1 MIDDDLKG
9 IIGKLRYQVSVL
21 GQTID
26 YDRYPVE
33 SLILSMDWGP
43 GEIDKAHDIFERWE
57 ARINAGNKINKYEFE
72 QEFESTLGLT
82 YQGLKSVVIAFWE
95 NSQWTSVIEAYVETF
110 GNAPPVEYHRIAR
123 RER

>member
-1 MIDDDLKG
+1 MTDDELRETIK
-9 IIGKLRYQVSVL
+9 KLQYQVSVL

-26 YDRYPVE
+26 YERHPVE
-33 SLILSMDWGP
+33 ALIMSMDWGP

-57 ARINAGNKINKYEFE
+57 ARIDAGEKLSKHQFE
-72 QEFESTLGLT
+72 NDFEMALGLS

-95 NSQWTSVIEAYVETF
+95 NGQWTSVCEAYVDSF
-110 GNAPPVEYHRIAR
+110 DGMAPIEYHRIAR